1 MNLNFI
7 EKNNKLEKKKI
18 MLSFF
23 SDESTLSS
31 KSDIDEVAD
40 THSDKKW
47 IEDFKEES
55 KYWW

>member
-31 KSDIDEVAD
+31 NSDIDEVINI
-40 THSDKKW
+40 HSKKR
-47 IEDFKEES
+47 
-55 KYWW
+55 

>member
-31 KSDIDEVAD
+31 KSDIDEVANI
-40 THSDKKW
+40 HSKKR
-47 IEDFKEES
+47 
-55 KYWW
+55 